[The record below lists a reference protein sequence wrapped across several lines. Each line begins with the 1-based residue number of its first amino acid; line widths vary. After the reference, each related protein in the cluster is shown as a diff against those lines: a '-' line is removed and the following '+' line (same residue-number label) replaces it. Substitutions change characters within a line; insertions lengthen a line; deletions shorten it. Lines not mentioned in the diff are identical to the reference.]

1 VHYLNENTGWRP
13 VNVKDLVGEIE
24 VMPVMY
30 VSLFGL
36 IRYYIPISDSMF
48 KLSAKNAKNISLVYR
63 DIDEIEDIADIDGD
77 GKVLNME
84 ASVSDIYGGTMDI
97 TEVFDKP
104 EGKLVHIELARV
116 KPASYTGEEVKPVV
130 TYRGKVLKEGK
141 DYTLVKIYNEAA
153 DPEPV
158 FKEPGKYTIMLF
170 GEGNYRGYEEKDFY
184 IVPPEEKLNRMLK
197 NAEEDVAE
205 AQLKVDLLSDS
216 DSAKEV
222 EAAYRQLVKAQQ
234 KLIEAEEMLIL
245 SNELL

>member
-1 VHYLNENTGWRP
+1 MLPRHEQLLNT
-13 VNVKDLVGEIE
+13 
-24 VMPVMY
+24 
-30 VSLFGL
+30 
-36 IRYYIPISDSMF
+36 
-48 KLSAKNAKNISLVYR
+48 
-63 DIDEIEDIADIDGD
+63 
-77 GKVLNME
+77 E
-84 ASVSDIYGGTMDI
+84 ASVSDIYGSGIDI
-97 TEVFDKP
+97 TEALDKP

-205 AQLKVDLLSDS
+205 AQLRVDLLSDS
-216 DSAKEV
+216 DGAKEV
-222 EAAYRQLVKAQQ
+222 ESAYRQLVKAQQ

-245 SNELL
+245 SKEIL

>member
-1 VHYLNENTGWRP
+1 MLKPT
-13 VNVKDLVGEIE
+13 KEIE

-30 VSLFGL
+30 VSIFGL
-36 IRYYIPISDSMF
+36 IRYYVPISNSTF

-205 AQLKVDLLSDS
+205 AQLRVDLLPDS

-222 EAAYRQLVKAQQ
+222 ESAYRQLVKAQQ

-245 SNELL
+245 SKEIL